1 MSYGKTRSAGL
12 FALWILGAACA
23 TTRGEEAI
31 VSSLSASDYAPLRVG
46 ASWTYAMMFLGQRGE
61 MTIRMLGER
70 DGYFYDNKGG
80 MFRHTPEGLRDPK
93 RYLIRTPIQP
103 GNRWKSIVSASAV
116 EHYEIVRVGEPCESE
131 AGAFSDC
138 LVIVSSLRKDANVS
152 LRIRW
157 TWARHVGLL
166 KVETEALIKGQGVQ
180 PQTKQSL
187 IRYALNG
194 AREKGAGDPGG
205 GADRT
210 DTPTAPDVG
219 AVDGR
224 DGGDSAPGGGG
235 IEGDGTT
242 GEDGR
247 MDAEDSNEPGGWT
260 R

>member
-1 MSYGKTRSAGL
+1 MNYGNPRAAGL
-12 FALWILGAACA
+12 CALWMLGAAACA
-23 TTRGEEAI
+23 TTRNDEPI
-31 VSSLSASDYAPLRVG
+31 ISSLSASDYAPLRVG

-80 MFRHTPEGLRDPK
+80 MFRHTSEGLRDPK

-103 GNRWKSIVSASAV
+103 GNHWKSIVSASAV
-116 EHYEIVRVGEPCESE
+116 EHYEIVHVGEPCESE

-157 TWARHVGLL
+157 TWARNVGLL

-194 AREKGAGDPGG
+194 ARQMGADDGADARLSPGAPGEGNVRETEGGAPAHGAGLEQEQEQEQEREREQGQ
-205 GADRT
+205 
-210 DTPTAPDVG
+210 
-219 AVDGR
+219 
-224 DGGDSAPGGGG
+224 
-235 IEGDGTT
+235 
-242 GEDGR
+242 
-247 MDAEDSNEPGGWT
+247 EPGAWT